1 MSSTD
6 STTSMESTSVKKR
19 RLSSKVGVNNST
31 YPRWATSDSIGLSL
45 LPSGRASLAAQQV
58 SQGRDDTTQD
68 PKEQDNDED
77 SIDEH
82 PELAELDQHLVD
94 GRERDR
100 PEYRPEKGADTAKG
114 QHHEDNHIHLGE
126 PKVVGLIAPSLKA

>member
-1 MSSTD
+1 M
-6 STTSMESTSVKKR
+6 
-19 RLSSKVGVNNST
+19 
-31 YPRWATSDSIGLSL
+31 
-45 LPSGRASLAAQQV
+45 AQQV

-94 GRERDR
+94 GRERM
-100 PEYRPEKGADTAKG
+100 
-114 QHHEDNHIHLGE
+114 
-126 PKVVGLIAPSLKA
+126 IAPSIGPKRVPIPPKASITRTTTSTWANPRWWG